1 MIWICPVYQSPM
13 VDHGYDISD
22 YTKIDPMFG
31 SKEDLERLIRE
42 AEKRGITVLMDL
54 VINHTSDQHP
64 WFQEALDKINATSR
78 EHSRTPMQW
87 SSGKWAGFSEVKPW
101 FDVNPDY
108 VSCNLEA
115 QRAPGS
121 LREFFRK
128 VTALRRDGRYEKTWI
143 YGSFCPKEQESGQ
156 IWGFV
161 RRRDTQE
168 LAVMVNFTD
177 QPARTGQIYRVR
189 QILLNNYGESEAGVQ
204 REEDGR
210 LLLQPWQALV
220 MELKAD

>member
-87 SSGKWAGFSEVKPW
+87 SSGKWAGFSDVKPW

-156 IWGFV
+156 I
-161 RRRDTQE
+161 
-168 LAVMVNFTD
+168 
-177 QPARTGQIYRVR
+177 YRVR

-204 REEDGR
+204 REDDGR

-220 MELKAD
+220 MVLKAD

>member
-22 YTKIDPMFG
+22 YTKIDSMFG
-31 SKEDLERLIRE
+31 SKEDLEQLIRE
-42 AEKRGITVLMDL
+42 TEKRGNSRALRL

-156 IWGFV
+156 I
-161 RRRDTQE
+161 
-168 LAVMVNFTD
+168 
-177 QPARTGQIYRVR
+177 YRVR

>member
-156 IWGFV
+156 I
-161 RRRDTQE
+161 
-168 LAVMVNFTD
+168 
-177 QPARTGQIYRVR
+177 YRVR
-189 QILLNNYGESEAGVQ
+189 QILLNNYRESEAGVQ

>member
-22 YTKIDPMFG
+22 YTKIDSMFG

-42 AEKRGITVLMDL
+42 AGKRGITVLMDL
-54 VINHTSDQHP
+54 VINHTSDEHP

-78 EHSRTPMQW
+78 EDSRTPMQW
-87 SSGKWAGFSEVKPW
+87 SSGKWAGFSDVKPW

-156 IWGFV
+156 I
-161 RRRDTQE
+161 
-168 LAVMVNFTD
+168 
-177 QPARTGQIYRVR
+177 YRVR

>member
-22 YTKIDPMFG
+22 YTKIDSMFG
-31 SKEDLERLIRE
+31 SKEDLEQLIRE
-42 AEKRGITVLMDL
+42 TEKRGITILMDL

-156 IWGFV
+156 I
-161 RRRDTQE
+161 
-168 LAVMVNFTD
+168 
-177 QPARTGQIYRVR
+177 YRVR

>member
-22 YTKIDPMFG
+22 YTKIDSMFG

-42 AEKRGITVLMDL
+42 AGKRGITVLMDL

-78 EHSRTPMQW
+78 EDSRTPMQW
-87 SSGKWAGFSEVKPW
+87 SSGKWAGFSDVKPW

-156 IWGFV
+156 I
-161 RRRDTQE
+161 
-168 LAVMVNFTD
+168 
-177 QPARTGQIYRVR
+177 YRVR

>member
-78 EHSRTPMQW
+78 EDSRTPMQW
-87 SSGKWAGFSEVKPW
+87 SSGKWAGFSDVKPW

-156 IWGFV
+156 I
-161 RRRDTQE
+161 
-168 LAVMVNFTD
+168 
-177 QPARTGQIYRVR
+177 YRVR

>member
-22 YTKIDPMFG
+22 YTKIDAMFG

-156 IWGFV
+156 I
-161 RRRDTQE
+161 
-168 LAVMVNFTD
+168 
-177 QPARTGQIYRVR
+177 YRVR

>member
-22 YTKIDPMFG
+22 YTKIDSMFG
-31 SKEDLERLIRE
+31 SKEDLEQLIRE
-42 AEKRGITVLMDL
+42 TEKRGITVLMDL

-87 SSGKWAGFSEVKPW
+87 ISGKWAGFSEVKPW

-156 IWGFV
+156 I
-161 RRRDTQE
+161 
-168 LAVMVNFTD
+168 
-177 QPARTGQIYRVR
+177 YRVR

>member
-31 SKEDLERLIRE
+31 SKDDLERLIRE

-87 SSGKWAGFSEVKPW
+87 SSGKWAGFSDVKPW

-156 IWGFV
+156 I
-161 RRRDTQE
+161 
-168 LAVMVNFTD
+168 
-177 QPARTGQIYRVR
+177 YRVR

>member
-22 YTKIDPMFG
+22 YTKIDSMFG

-87 SSGKWAGFSEVKPW
+87 SSGKWAGFSDVKPW

-156 IWGFV
+156 I
-161 RRRDTQE
+161 
-168 LAVMVNFTD
+168 
-177 QPARTGQIYRVR
+177 YRVR
-189 QILLNNYGESEAGVQ
+189 QILLNNYRESEAGVQ

>member
-1 MIWICPVYQSPM
+1 
-13 VDHGYDISD
+13 
-22 YTKIDPMFG
+22 MFG

-42 AEKRGITVLMDL
+42 AGKRGITVLMDL

-87 SSGKWAGFSEVKPW
+87 SSGKWAGFSDVKPW

-156 IWGFV
+156 I
-161 RRRDTQE
+161 
-168 LAVMVNFTD
+168 
-177 QPARTGQIYRVR
+177 YRVR

>member
-22 YTKIDPMFG
+22 YTKIDSMFG

-42 AEKRGITVLMDL
+42 AGKRGITVLMDL

-87 SSGKWAGFSEVKPW
+87 SSGKWAGFSDVKPW

-156 IWGFV
+156 I
-161 RRRDTQE
+161 
-168 LAVMVNFTD
+168 
-177 QPARTGQIYRVR
+177 YRVR

>member
-22 YTKIDPMFG
+22 YTKIDSMFG
-31 SKEDLERLIRE
+31 SKEDLEQLIRE
-42 AEKRGITVLMDL
+42 TEKRGITVLMDL

-87 SSGKWAGFSEVKPW
+87 SSGKWAGFSDVKPW

-156 IWGFV
+156 I
-161 RRRDTQE
+161 
-168 LAVMVNFTD
+168 
-177 QPARTGQIYRVR
+177 YRVR

>member
-31 SKEDLERLIRE
+31 SKDDLERLIRE

-156 IWGFV
+156 I
-161 RRRDTQE
+161 
-168 LAVMVNFTD
+168 
-177 QPARTGQIYRVR
+177 YRVR

>member
-22 YTKIDPMFG
+22 YTKIDSMFG
-31 SKEDLERLIRE
+31 SKEDLEQLIRE
-42 AEKRGITVLMDL
+42 TEKRGITVLMDL

-156 IWGFV
+156 I
-161 RRRDTQE
+161 
-168 LAVMVNFTD
+168 
-177 QPARTGQIYRVR
+177 YRVR

>member
-156 IWGFV
+156 I
-161 RRRDTQE
+161 
-168 LAVMVNFTD
+168 
-177 QPARTGQIYRVR
+177 YRVR

>member
-22 YTKIDPMFG
+22 YTKIDSMFG
-31 SKEDLERLIRE
+31 SKEDLEQLIRE
-42 AEKRGITVLMDL
+42 TEKRGITILMDL

-87 SSGKWAGFSEVKPW
+87 SSGKWAGFSDVKPW

-156 IWGFV
+156 I
-161 RRRDTQE
+161 
-168 LAVMVNFTD
+168 
-177 QPARTGQIYRVR
+177 YRVR

>member
-31 SKEDLERLIRE
+31 SKDDLERLIRE

-64 WFQEALDKINATSR
+64 WFQEALDKINAASR

-156 IWGFV
+156 I
-161 RRRDTQE
+161 
-168 LAVMVNFTD
+168 
-177 QPARTGQIYRVR
+177 YRVR
-189 QILLNNYGESEAGVQ
+189 QILLNNYRESEAGVQ

>member
-87 SSGKWAGFSEVKPW
+87 SSGKWAGFSDVKPW

-156 IWGFV
+156 I
-161 RRRDTQE
+161 
-168 LAVMVNFTD
+168 
-177 QPARTGQIYRVR
+177 YRVR

>member
-22 YTKIDPMFG
+22 YTKIDSMFG

-156 IWGFV
+156 I
-161 RRRDTQE
+161 
-168 LAVMVNFTD
+168 
-177 QPARTGQIYRVR
+177 YRVR
-189 QILLNNYGESEAGVQ
+189 QILLNNYRESEAGVQ